1 MVKVIVKR
9 NVEERGLRHLI
20 REAKMETEFRIDIY
34 LPLERMDPGENPW

>member
-9 NVEERGLRHLI
+9 NVEERGLGI
-20 REAKMETEFRIDIY
+20 FNREAKWRLNAEYIY